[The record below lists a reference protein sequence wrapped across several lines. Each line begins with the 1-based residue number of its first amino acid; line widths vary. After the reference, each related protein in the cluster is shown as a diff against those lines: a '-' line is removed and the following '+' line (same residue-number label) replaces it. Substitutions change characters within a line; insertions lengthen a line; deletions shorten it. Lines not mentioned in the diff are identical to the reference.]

1 MKSAISVTCQCG
13 EPITVQATGTQA
25 FKDTQCP
32 SCKAPIWFVAP
43 LGNQVGLRIMNRAW
57 IELQQEDFT
66 LTIVLSAM
74 AVECE
79 LAYFYVKWKALD
91 FAWANDTPFHDP
103 VKREEYAEE
112 WRNFRYIA
120 RRFDE
125 VSQLLTGKNF
135 DSFLQDNSALIKGV
149 ESEYPTF
156 KNFTSRK
163 EFFRQELFDRRNK
176 IVHRGEIDFQEAEGK
191 MCFALA
197 TALFHIIKA
206 MDVHRI
212 KVMDMQLNAAS
223 PSSKAA
229 P

>member
-13 EPITVQATGTQA
+13 APITVQATGTQA
-25 FKDTQCP
+25 FKDAQCP
-32 SCKAPIWFVAP
+32 ACKSPIWFVAP
-43 LGNQVGLRIMNRAW
+43 LGNEIGLRIINRAW
-57 IELQQEDFT
+57 NELQQEDFT

-74 AVECE
+74 GVECE
-79 LAYFYVKWKALD
+79 LAYFYIKWKALD
-91 FAWANDTPFHDP
+91 FALANNTQFHDP
-103 VKREEYAEE
+103 VKKEEFAEE
-112 WRNFRYIA
+112 WRGFKYIS

-125 VSQLLTGKNF
+125 VSQLLTGKKF
-135 DSFLQDNSALIKGV
+135 DLFLQDNGALMQVV
-149 ESEYPTF
+149 ENEYPASKT
-156 KNFTSRK
+156 FTSWK

-206 MDVHRI
+206 MDLHRI
-212 KVMDMQLNAAS
+212 KVMDLQLNAAFP
-223 PSSKAA
+223 PSKTV

>member
-1 MKSAISVTCQCG
+1 MKSAFSVTCQCG
-13 EPITVQATGTQA
+13 EPITAQTIGTEPL
-25 FKDTQCP
+25 KDTQCP
-32 SCKAPIWFVAP
+32 SCKSPIWFVAP
-43 LGNQVGLRIMNRAW
+43 LGNEVGLRIMNRAW
-57 IELQQEDFT
+57 NELRQQDFT

-79 LAYFYVKWKALD
+79 LAYFYIKWKTWE
-91 FAWANDTPFHDP
+91 FAWANDTHFHDP

-112 WRNFRYIA
+112 WRNFRYIS

-135 DSFLQDNSALIKGV
+135 DSFLQNNGALFKAV
-149 ESEYPTF
+149 ENEYPTC
-156 KNFTSRK
+156 KNFTSWK

-176 IVHRGEIDFQEAEGK
+176 IVHRGEIDFQQAEGK

-206 MDVHRI
+206 MDMHRI
-212 KVMDMQLNAAS
+212 KVMDSQLNPAF

>member
-1 MKSAISVTCQCG
+1 
-13 EPITVQATGTQA
+13 
-25 FKDTQCP
+25 
-32 SCKAPIWFVAP
+32 
-43 LGNQVGLRIMNRAW
+43 MNRAW
-57 IELQQEDFT
+57 NELRQQDFT

-79 LAYFYVKWKALD
+79 LAYFYIKWKTWE
-91 FAWANDTPFHDP
+91 FAWANDTHFHDP

-112 WRNFRYIA
+112 WRNFRYIS

-135 DSFLQDNSALIKGV
+135 DSFLQNNGALLKAV
-149 ESEYPTF
+149 ENEYPTC
-156 KNFTSRK
+156 KNFTSWK

-176 IVHRGEIDFQEAEGK
+176 IVHRGEIDFQQAEGK

-206 MDVHRI
+206 MDTHRI
-212 KVMDMQLNAAS
+212 KVMDSQLNPAF
-223 PSSKAA
+223 PSSKAT

>member
-13 EPITVQATGTQA
+13 ELITVQSTGTKA
-25 FKDTQCP
+25 LKDTQCH

-43 LGNQVGLRIMNRAW
+43 LGNEVGLRIMNRAW
-57 IELQQEDFT
+57 NELQQEDFT

-79 LAYFYVKWKALD
+79 LAYFYIKWKALD
-91 FAWANDTPFHDP
+91 FAMANNTHFHDP
-103 VKREEYAEE
+103 TKKEEYAEE
-112 WRNFRYIA
+112 WRSFRNIS

-125 VSQLLTGKNF
+125 MSQLLTRK
-135 DSFLQDNSALIKGV
+135 DLDPFLLDNCALVKDVGN
-149 ESEYPTF
+149 EYPTSQ
-156 KNFTSRK
+156 NFTSWK

-206 MDVHRI
+206 MDLHRI
-212 KVMDMQLNAAS
+212 KVMDLQLNAAFP
-223 PSSKAA
+223 PSKTA

>member
-13 EPITVQATGTQA
+13 QLITVQSTGTKA
-25 FKDTQCP
+25 FKDTQCH
-32 SCKAPIWFVAP
+32 SCKAPVWFVAP
-43 LGNQVGLRIMNRAW
+43 LGNEVGLRIMNRAW
-57 IELQQEDFT
+57 NELQQEDFT

-79 LAYFYVKWKALD
+79 LAYFYIKWKAFD
-91 FAWANDTPFHDP
+91 FALANNTHFHDP
-103 VKREEYAEE
+103 AKKEEYAEE
-112 WRNFRYIA
+112 WRSLRNIS

-125 VSQLLTGKNF
+125 TSKLLTGKNL
-135 DSFLQDNSALIKGV
+135 DSFLFDNSALVKAV
-149 ESEYPTF
+149 ENEYPTF
-156 KNFTSRK
+156 KNFASSK

-206 MDVHRI
+206 MDLHRI
-212 KVMDMQLNAAS
+212 KVADLRVNEAFP
-223 PSSKAA
+223 PSKRA

>member
-1 MKSAISVTCQCG
+1 
-13 EPITVQATGTQA
+13 
-25 FKDTQCP
+25 
-32 SCKAPIWFVAP
+32 VAP
-43 LGNQVGLRIMNRAW
+43 LGNEVGLRIMNRAW
-57 IELQQEDFT
+57 NELRQQNFT

-79 LAYFYVKWKALD
+79 LAYFYIKWKAFD
-91 FAWANDTPFHDP
+91 FATANDTHFHDP

-112 WRNFRYIA
+112 WRSFRYIS

-135 DSFLQDNSALIKGV
+135 DLFLLDNGALLKAV
-149 ESEYPTF
+149 ENEYPTS
-156 KNFTSRK
+156 KNFKSSK

-176 IVHRGEIDFQEAEGK
+176 IVHRGKIDSQEAEGR

-206 MDVHRI
+206 MDMHRI
-212 KVMDMQLNAAS
+212 KVVDLQLAQRF
-223 PSSKAA
+223 PPTRKA

>member
-13 EPITVQATGTQA
+13 TLITVQTTGTKA

-32 SCKAPIWFVAP
+32 SCKNPIWFVSP
-43 LGNQVGLRIMNRAW
+43 YGNEVGQRIGNRAW
-57 IELQQEDFT
+57 NELQQEDFT
-66 LTIVLSAM
+66 LSIILSAM

-79 LAYFYVKWKALD
+79 LAYFYIKWRALD
-91 FAWANDTPFHDP
+91 FARTNNTLFYDP
-103 VKREEYAEE
+103 AKKEEYAEE
-112 WRNFRYIA
+112 WRRFRNIS

-125 VSQLLTGKNF
+125 VSQLLTGKDF
-135 DSFLQDNSALIKGV
+135 DSFLLDNGALVKAV
-149 ESEYPTF
+149 ENEYLSS
-156 KNFTSRK
+156 KNSTSWK

-206 MDVHRI
+206 MDSHRI
-212 KVMDMQLNAAS
+212 KVIDSQLHNA
-223 PSSKAA
+223 KAT